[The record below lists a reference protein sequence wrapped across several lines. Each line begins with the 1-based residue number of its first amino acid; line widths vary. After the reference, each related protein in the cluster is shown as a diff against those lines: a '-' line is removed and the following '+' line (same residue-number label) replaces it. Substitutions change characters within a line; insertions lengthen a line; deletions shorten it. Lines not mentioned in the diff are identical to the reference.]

1 MAFERRNAQST
12 PTSNTASQ
20 GAQATYLKE
29 ASMWKN
35 MNVEKTEA
43 VTLGVG
49 IREKEGRKEVY
60 IKISQ
65 LAKTATEWKAEH
77 TLVPMS
83 KWNLLRLKKYLEICE
98 PVVGR
103 EVTEEDDCVIRLV
116 NATTK
121 SGVVLNVYCEPGDKG
136 GKIVMLNA
144 ISYEAGEVVTE
155 RLFMLENIVDCF
167 HTKVNT
173 DIEELIAA
181 IVYAYGEAQFSSS
194 NGNGGEKKKVEE
206 RKKLLG
212 GANRRVVPSA
222 EGTGSDETPSDKVET
237 PDENKRGAN
246 LGRKT
251 PTSNTGTSV
260 STSDVVNNFANEESE
275 DYGV

>member
-1 MAFERRNAQST
+1 MAFERRNAST
-12 PTSNTASQ
+12 TASTNNQSQ
-20 GAQATYLKE
+20 GAIATYLKE
-29 ASMWKN
+29 SSMWKN
-35 MNVEKTEA
+35 MNIDKTEA

-65 LAKTATEWKAEH
+65 LVKTGTEWKAEH

-83 KWNLLRLKKYLEICE
+83 KWNVMKLKKYLEICE

-103 EVTEEDDCVIRLV
+103 ELTEEDDCIIRLV

-121 SGVVLNVYCEPGDKG
+121 SGVVLNVYCEPVDKG

-144 ISYEAGEVVTE
+144 ITYEAGEVITE

-167 HTKVNT
+167 HEKVNT
-173 DIEELIAA
+173 DIEELISAL
-181 IVYAYGEAQFSSS
+181 IYAYGEAQFTSS
-194 NGNGGEKKKVEE
+194 NGNGAEKKKVEE

-212 GANRRVVPSA
+212 GSNRRMTPAVDGGNN
-222 EGTGSDETPSDKVET
+222 EGTTEVANEEVP
-237 PDENKRGAN
+237 KRNIAG
-246 LGRKT
+246 LGRNNPPVDAGK
-251 PTSNTGTSV
+251 NV
-260 STSDVVNNFANEESE
+260 SASEVVNNFASE
-275 DYGV
+275 TDDDYGV